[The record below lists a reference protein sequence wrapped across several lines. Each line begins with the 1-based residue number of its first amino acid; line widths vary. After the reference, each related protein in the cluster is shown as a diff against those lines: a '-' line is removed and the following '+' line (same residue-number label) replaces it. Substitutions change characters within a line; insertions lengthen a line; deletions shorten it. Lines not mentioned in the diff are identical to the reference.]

1 MGQVLLLVFTTFQVI
16 FRIFLFFSKI
26 SVIMN
31 WIYYFVSSLKI
42 DGLVIMDFVKYDD
55 EVVINWELR
64 T

>member
-42 DGLVIMDFVKYDD
+42 YGLVITNFVTYDD